1 MVWADTV
8 KTAIGYYIV
17 AHTTSNTV
25 WLPGEQ
31 RAPGHFFGRL
41 LDDNEAK
48 GENCC
53 LMLCAANVVDS
64 SEARRT
70 ERPLPETSG
79 LFSHNDTAA
88 YTMGKAILSAES
100 VFSCVAHS

>member
-8 KTAIGYYIV
+8 KTAIGYYVV
-17 AHTTSNTV
+17 AQTSNTI

-31 RAPGHFFGRL
+31 RLPGHFFGRL
-41 LDDNEAK
+41 LDGNEAK

-70 ERPLPETSG
+70 ERPLPETNG
-79 LFSHNDTAA
+79 LSSHNETAA
-88 YTMGKAILSAES
+88 HTMGEAILSAKS